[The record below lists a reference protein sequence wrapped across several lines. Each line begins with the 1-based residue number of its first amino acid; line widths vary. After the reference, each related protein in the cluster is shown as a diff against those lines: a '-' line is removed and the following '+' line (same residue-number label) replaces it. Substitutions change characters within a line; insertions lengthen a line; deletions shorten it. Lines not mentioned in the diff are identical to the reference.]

1 MASSPAC
8 RSSLLSRPRMAIPRV
23 ACYAALDRQLT
34 TQVVPWIPYLWRD
47 QLNVLGPDVA
57 TWSFDQSAGLAG
69 FGHVSLKS
77 S

>member
-1 MASSPAC
+1 MPSIDKGTIAC
-8 RSSLLSRPRMAIPRV
+8 AAKTGNPRI

-34 TQVVPWIPYLWRD
+34 NQIVPWIPYLWRD

-69 FGHVSLKS
+69 FGQSR
-77 S
+77 